1 MTTTVG
7 IDIGGSY
14 TSAVA
19 LGPEGQVLGRH
30 QIKTGVEGG
39 RQMVSSVV
47 AAFSALEVDD
57 CVAIGVGVPGQVD
70 PTTGQV
76 AMAVNLG
83 VGAESY
89 GLANEIEAALGVPVT
104 VENDVHAAAVGA
116 YESLRL
122 NGQSPES
129 LALVSIGTGI
139 GAGVVVKGA
148 LLRGARGMAGEIG
161 HVVVDGS
168 GVMCRCGQ
176 RGCLEAVA
184 AGPAISRAWPKG
196 VNGTA
201 ATALFGAASD
211 GDAAAEKVAG
221 RIAGHLTTALIWLA
235 ATYDTEVIVLAGGVS
250 GAGDAF
256 LAAVRE
262 QVARRGVAS
271 ELAARRLRPEQVI
284 LARVDDPPGPRGAA
298 VLAANHLLQT
308 RESPARKQAE
318 TMSNLEGGTV

>member
-7 IDIGGSY
+7 IDIGGSS

-19 LGPEGQVLGRH
+19 VEPDGRIVGRH
-30 QIKTGVEGG
+30 QIKTVVEGG
-39 RQMVSSVV
+39 RQMVSSAL
-47 AAFSALEVDD
+47 AAFAALEVED
-57 CVAIGVGVPGQVD
+57 CAAIGVGVPGQVD
-70 PTTGQV
+70 PRTGEV

-89 GLANEIEAALGVPVT
+89 NLADELESVLSLPVT
-104 VENDVHAAAVGA
+104 IENDVHAAAVGA

-122 NGQSPES
+122 EGKVPES

-161 HVVVDGS
+161 HVVVDVS
-168 GVMCRCGQ
+168 GTVCRCGQ

-211 GDAAAEKVAG
+211 GDPAAEKVAG

-250 GAGDAF
+250 GAGDPF
-256 LAAVRE
+256 LEAVRE
-262 QVARRGVAS
+262 QIRRRGRGIRTRCPQA
-271 ELAARRLRPEQVI
+271 AAR
-284 LARVDDPPGPRGAA
+284 PGRAG
-298 VLAANHLLQT
+298 
-308 RESPARKQAE
+308 
-318 TMSNLEGGTV
+318 

>member
-7 IDIGGSY
+7 IDIGGSS

-19 LGPEGQVLGRH
+19 IDPDGRIVGRH
-30 QIKTGVEGG
+30 QMKAAVEGG
-39 RQMVSSVV
+39 RQMVSSAV
-47 AAFSALEVDD
+47 AAVAALEVGD
-57 CVAIGVGVPGQVD
+57 CVAVGVGVPGQVD
-70 PTTGQV
+70 PRTGQV
-76 AMAVNLG
+76 AMGVNLG
-83 VGAESY
+83 VGAEAYS
-89 GLANEIEAALGVPVT
+89 LADEIEAALGFPVI

-122 NGQSPES
+122 SGQSPES

-139 GAGVVVKGA
+139 GAGVVVQGA

-168 GVMCRCGQ
+168 GVLCRCGQ

-184 AGPAISRAWPKG
+184 ASPAIARAWPRG

-211 GDAAAEKVAG
+211 GDPAAEKVAG

-250 GAGDAF
+250 GAGDPF
-256 LAAVRE
+256 LEAVRE

-271 ELAARRLRPEQVI
+271 ELAARRLRPEQVL

-308 RESPARKQAE
+308 RVSPAESKQKQ
-318 TMSNLEGGTV
+318 

>member
-7 IDIGGSY
+7 IDIGGSS

-19 LGPEGQVLGRH
+19 VGPEGQVLGRH

-39 RQMVSSVV
+39 RQMVSSAI

-57 CVAIGVGVPGQVD
+57 CAAIGVGVPGQVD

-122 NGQSPES
+122 DGQSPES

-235 ATYDTEVIVLAGGVS
+235 ATYDTEVIVLAGGVT
-250 GAGDAF
+250 GAGDPF
-256 LAAVRE
+256 LEAVRE
-262 QVARRGVAS
+262 QIGRRGVAS
-271 ELAARRLRPEQVI
+271 ELAARRLRPEQVV

-308 RESPARKQAE
+308 RESPAESKQK
-318 TMSNLEGGTV
+318 T

>member
-7 IDIGGSY
+7 IDIGGSS

-19 LGPEGQVLGRH
+19 VGPDGRIVGRH
-30 QIKTGVEGG
+30 QIKTVVEGG
-39 RQMVSSVV
+39 RQMVSSAV
-47 AAFSALEVDD
+47 AAFAALEVED
-57 CVAIGVGVPGQVD
+57 CAAIGVGVPGQVD
-70 PTTGQV
+70 PRTGQV

-83 VGAESY
+83 VGGESY
-89 GLANEIEAALGVPVT
+89 NLADELESAIGLPVAI
-104 VENDVHAAAVGA
+104 ENDVHAAAVGA
-116 YESLRL
+116 YESFRL
-122 NGQSPES
+122 DGQSPES

-168 GVMCRCGQ
+168 GVICRCGQ

-211 GDAAAEKVAG
+211 GDPAAEKVAG

-250 GAGDAF
+250 GAGDPF
-256 LAAVRE
+256 LVAVRE
-262 QVARRGVAS
+262 QVGRRGVAS
-271 ELAARRLRPEQVI
+271 ELAARRLRPEQVV

-308 RESPARKQAE
+308 RESPAESKQ
-318 TMSNLEGGTV
+318 TQ